1 MIAGDRIYDCNQST
15 LDEKPGQNLTAPM
28 TDSRAMTGPTSR
40 RLVCA
45 ECGTEFGCDLSG
57 NCWCMTE
64 PVTLP
69 MPTSGSDCL
78 CRACLQKA
86 AAGLEA
92 GSAS

>member
-1 MIAGDRIYDCNQST
+1 
-15 LDEKPGQNLTAPM
+15 M
-28 TDSRAMTGPTSR
+28 THPKELAVTTSR

-57 NCWCMTE
+57 NCWCMAE

-69 MPTSGSDCL
+69 MPTTDGDCL
-78 CRACLQKA
+78 CRECLRKA
-86 AAGLEA
+86 TSGAEA